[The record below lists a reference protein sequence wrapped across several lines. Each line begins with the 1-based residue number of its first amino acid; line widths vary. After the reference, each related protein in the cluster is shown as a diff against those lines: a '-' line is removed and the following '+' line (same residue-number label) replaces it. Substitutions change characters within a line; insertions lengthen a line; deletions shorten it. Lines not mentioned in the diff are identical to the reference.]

1 MTCLLL
7 ITKKTNFKRI
17 SSTNYPEHVRTHVCS
32 SFNSP
37 GVVNLLRR
45 FTVNVGSFVAVLD
58 SAGIKT
64 HSEAETEH
72 CEQHNIPSC
81 PNLLSKN

>member
-1 MTCLLL
+1 MACLLL
-7 ITKKTNFKRI
+7 ITKKTNFKRN

-32 SFNSP
+32 SWD
-37 GVVNLLRR
+37 VNLLRR